1 MAPQLHNPARASK
14 SEEAQRSNGCTEE
27 RKFSGKAWHPLS
39 DDDDTIAKVSKAKL
53 SKANV
58 SKAKQRKGQQSKA
71 KHGVMKLEYPWR
83 SDLGLGDQN

>member
-1 MAPQLHNPARASK
+1 MAPQLHNPARSSK

-53 SKANV
+53 SKANE
-58 SKAKQRKGQQSKA
+58 AKQSKA
-71 KHGVMKLEYPWR
+71 TQRAANAKQSTVL
-83 SDLGLGDQN
+83 